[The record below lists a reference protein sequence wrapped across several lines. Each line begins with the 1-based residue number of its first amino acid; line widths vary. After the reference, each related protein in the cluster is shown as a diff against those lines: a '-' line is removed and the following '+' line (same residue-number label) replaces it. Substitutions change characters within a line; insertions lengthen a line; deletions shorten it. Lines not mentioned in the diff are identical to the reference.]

1 MDPESSPSAD
11 PGANRDQPPVPCDD
25 CRSALA
31 SMSRDSV
38 SFLLLDQF
46 TLPVVGCADHLEQFR
61 AVCGLTTD
69 GRAQLLAHQPAGGIT
84 CPACRRSSQ
93 AAGHAMIPVDSGA
106 AVLLGCPD
114 HQSTIA
120 SRYQTG
126 QRTRQQLTDDFD
138 SFSSV

>member
-1 MDPESSPSAD
+1 MDHASPPPAD
-11 PGANRDQPPVPCDD
+11 PGDDSTRPPVPCED
-25 CRSALA
+25 CRSALDSLA
-31 SMSRDSV
+31 RDSV

-46 TLPVVGCADHLEQFR
+46 RLPVLGCADHLERFR

-84 CPACRRSSQ
+84 CPACRRSSH
-93 AAGHAMIPVDSGA
+93 ATGHAMIPIDGGA

-120 SRYQTG
+120 SRYRTG

-138 SFSSV
+138 SFRSV

>member
-1 MDPESSPSAD
+1 MDPTAPPPAGEE
-11 PGANRDQPPVPCDD
+11 NEPPVPCDD

-31 SMSRDSV
+31 SVSRDTV

-46 TLPVVGCADHLEQFR
+46 RLPVVGCADHLEQFR

-69 GRAQLLAHQPAGGIT
+69 GRARLLAHQPAGGIT
-84 CPACRRSSQ
+84 CPACRRGQQ
-93 AAGHAMIPVDSGA
+93 ASGHAMIPVDGGA

-120 SRYQTG
+120 GRFQAG
-126 QRTRQQLTDDFD
+126 QRARQQLYSDID
-138 SFSSV
+138 SSRSV